1 MSAYRPVEAKVG
13 GWCDRC
19 REKFEAGAQI
29 VFLNARG
36 EKVRRAHAICAEKSG
51 PEGEVERKASPNA
64 RQIAD
69 LSKLR
74 ERVIEIA
81 GRIKREAVPGDIFD
95 ACADALAQAA
105 RGER

>member
-64 RQIAD
+64 RQIAE

-74 ERVIEIA
+74 VRVSEIA
-81 GRIKREAVPGDIFD
+81 DRIKREAVPGDIFSV
-95 ACADALAQAA
+95 LAQSLIDATYQ
-105 RGER
+105 GK